1 MVALAIKTME
11 IVAARIDGPHPGRQ
25 GAMRGAGKRQ
35 TPDPQGAYR
44 PFAIDQRK
52 RRALDICRDERPWLY

>member
-11 IVAARIDGPHPGRQ
+11 IVAARIDGPPGRQ
-25 GAMRGAGKRQ
+25 GAMCGAGKRGRRP
-35 TPDPQGAYR
+35 TPQGACR